1 MLDDCPF
8 LSAVFFLV
16 LSVYCF
22 LSPIYCLLLSAFCFL
37 PFAFCLLLFAFCFL
51 SPAYCLLLSDFSTG
65 RNHLEIAIM
74 LGFWYSEVNF
84 RGVIETD
91 IKEFKIGVENELRK
105 NHIFRDVIEKLKE
118 ELIKKGRKKY
128 FITIALSFRK
138 QGIIFGDGGEGLGV
152 FWCGGGAIS

>member
-1 MLDDCPF
+1 MLNQSPF

-22 LSPIYCLLLSAFCFL
+22 LSPIYCLLLSAFY
-37 PFAFCLLLFAFCFL
+37 FL

-91 IKEFKIGVENELRK
+91 LKEFKIGSKTNFVKTGSDRESE
-105 NHIFRDVIEKLKE
+105 
-118 ELIKKGRKKY
+118 GR
-128 FITIALSFRK
+128 LN
-138 QGIIFGDGGEGLGV
+138 QEG
-152 FWCGGGAIS
+152 